1 MGTMI
6 ELKSADGTLVPA
18 YEARPM
24 GTPKGAVVVIQEI
37 FGVNKVMRDLADTYA
52 AQGYFAVVPDLFWR
66 IQPGIDI
73 TDQTPEEWQQAF
85 DYFGKF
91 NVDKGVVDIQATID
105 YVRQTHAKIGAVG
118 YCLGGLLAY
127 LTATR
132 TTINASV
139 SYYGVGIQDR
149 LAEANSETKPLL
161 LLVAAEDSFVNKDA
175 QAAMKAGLSSHAQV
189 QMHVYEGLDHAFAR
203 VGGEH
208 YDATGAALAN
218 ERTMA
223 FFAEALS

>member
-1 MGTMI
+1 MGEHVTI
-6 ELKSADGTLVPA
+6 NGPDGAFTA
-18 YEARPM
+18 YIAKPVQPNGR
-24 GTPKGAVVVIQEI
+24 ALVVIQEI

-105 YVRQTHAKIGAVG
+105 YVRHTHATIGAVG

-161 LLVAAEDSFVNKDA
+161 LHVAAEDSFVNKDA

>member
-1 MGTMI
+1 MGEHVTI
-6 ELKSADGTLVPA
+6 NGPDGSFKA
-18 YEARPM
+18 YVARPAQAN
-24 GTPKGAVVVIQEI
+24 GRALVVIQEI
-37 FGVNKVMRDLADTYA
+37 FGVNKVMRDLADSYA

-85 DYFGKF
+85 DYFGRF
-91 NVDKGVVDIQATID
+91 NVDTGVVDIQATID
-105 YVRQTHAKIGAVG
+105 YVRESHASIGAVG

-132 TTINASV
+132 TTIDASV

-149 LAEANSETKPLL
+149 LAEASAQTRPLL
-161 LLVAAEDSFVNKDA
+161 LHVACEDSFVSKDA
-175 QAAMKAGLSSHAQV
+175 QAAMKAGLSGHAQI
-189 QMHVYEGLDHAFAR
+189 HIHAYEGLDHAFAR
-203 VGGEH
+203 LGGEH
-208 YDATGAALAN
+208 YNAAGADLAN

-223 FFAEALS
+223 FFAETLS

>member
-1 MGTMI
+1 MDEHVTINGP
-6 ELKSADGTLVPA
+6 DGAFTAYIAKPA
-18 YEARPM
+18 QANGR
-24 GTPKGAVVVIQEI
+24 ALVVIQEI

-91 NVDKGVVDIQATID
+91 NVDTGVVDIQATID
-105 YVRQTHAKIGAVG
+105 YVRQTHATIGAVG

-139 SYYGVGIQDR
+139 SYYGVGIHDR
-149 LAEANSETKPLL
+149 LAEVTPETKPLL
-161 LLVAAEDSFVNKDA
+161 LHVASEDSFVNKDA
-175 QAAMKAGLSSHAQV
+175 QAAMKAGLSGYSQI
-189 QMHVYEGLDHAFAR
+189 QMHSYEGLDHAFAR
-203 VGGEH
+203 AGGEH
-208 YDATGAALAN
+208 YDATGATLAN
-218 ERTMA
+218 ERTLA

>member
-1 MGTMI
+1 MGEHVTI
-6 ELKSADGTLVPA
+6 NGPDGAFTAYIASPA
-18 YEARPM
+18 QANGR
-24 GTPKGAVVVIQEI
+24 ALVVIQEI

-91 NVDKGVVDIQATID
+91 NVDQGVVDIQATID
-105 YVRQTHAKIGAVG
+105 YVRQIHATIGAVG

-149 LAEANSETKPLL
+149 LAEATAETKPLL
-161 LLVAAEDSFVNKDA
+161 LHVASEDSFVNKDA
-175 QAAMKAGLSSHAQV
+175 QAAMKAGLSGHAQIE
-189 QMHVYEGLDHAFAR
+189 MYTYEGLDHAFAR

-208 YDATGAALAN
+208 YDATGAKLAN

>member
-1 MGTMI
+1 MGEYVTI
-6 ELKSADGTLVPA
+6 NGPDGAFQAYVATPA
-18 YEARPM
+18 QANGR
-24 GTPKGAVVVIQEI
+24 ALVVIQEI
-37 FGVNKVMRDLADTYA
+37 FGVNKVMRDLAEHYA
-52 AQGYFAVVPDLFWR
+52 AQGYLAVVPDLFWR

-73 TDQTPEEWQQAF
+73 TDQSPEEWQQAF

-91 NVDKGVVDIQATID
+91 NVDTGVVDIQATID
-105 YVRQTHAKIGAVG
+105 HVRKTHATIGAVG

-132 TTINASV
+132 TSINASV

-149 LAEANSETKPLL
+149 LAEATAETKPLL
-161 LLVAAEDSFVNKDA
+161 MHVASEDSFVNKDA
-175 QAAMKAGLSSHAQV
+175 QTAMKAGLSGYAQI

-203 VGGEH
+203 VGGQH
-208 YDATGAALAN
+208 YDAAGAALAN

-223 FFAEALS
+223 FFADTLS

>member
-1 MGTMI
+1 MGEHVTI
-6 ELKSADGTLVPA
+6 TGPDGAFTAYIAKPA
-18 YEARPM
+18 QANGR
-24 GTPKGAVVVIQEI
+24 ALVVIQEI

-105 YVRQTHAKIGAVG
+105 YVRQTHATIGAVG

-149 LAEANSETKPLL
+149 LAEANAETKPLL
-161 LLVAAEDSFVNKDA
+161 LHVASEDSFVNKDA
-175 QAAMKAGLSSHAQV
+175 QAAMQAGLSSHTQV
-189 QMHVYEGLDHAFAR
+189 QMQVYEGLDHAFAR

-208 YDATGAALAN
+208 YDAKGAALAN

-223 FFAEALS
+223 FFAETLS

>member
-1 MGTMI
+1 MGEYVTI
-6 ELKSADGTLVPA
+6 NGPDGAFQAYVSAPA
-18 YEARPM
+18 QANGR
-24 GTPKGAVVVIQEI
+24 ALVVIQEI

-73 TDQTPEEWQQAF
+73 TDQSPEEWQQAF

-91 NVDKGVVDIQATID
+91 NVDTGIVDIQATID
-105 YVRQTHAKIGAVG
+105 HIRTTHSTIGAVG

-127 LTATR
+127 LTAAR
-132 TTINASV
+132 TSITAAV

-149 LAEANSETKPLL
+149 LAEATEATKPLL
-161 LLVAAEDSFVNKDA
+161 LHVASEDSYVNKEA
-175 QAAMKAGLSSHAQV
+175 QAAMKAGLSSLPQI
-189 QMHVYEGLDHAFAR
+189 QMHVYDGLDHAFAR
-203 VGGEH
+203 MGGQH
-208 YDATGAALAN
+208 YDAAGAALAN

-223 FFAEALS
+223 FFAEQLS

>member
-1 MGTMI
+1 MGEHVTI
-6 ELKSADGTLVPA
+6 TGPDGAFTAYVAKPA
-18 YEARPM
+18 QANGR
-24 GTPKGAVVVIQEI
+24 ALVVIQEI
-37 FGVNKVMRDLADTYA
+37 FGINKVMRDLADSYA
-52 AQGYFAVVPDLFWR
+52 SQGYLAVVPDLFWR

-105 YVRQTHAKIGAVG
+105 FVRESHSSIGAVG

-132 TTINASV
+132 TTIDASV

-149 LAEANSETKPLL
+149 LDEATAKTKPLL
-161 LLVAAEDSFVNKDA
+161 LHVASEDSFVNKDA
-175 QAAMKAGLSSHAQV
+175 QAAMKAGLSGHAQI

-203 VGGEH
+203 VGGQH
-208 YDATGAALAN
+208 YDAQGAALAN
-218 ERTMA
+218 QRTLA
-223 FFAEALS
+223 FFAETLS

>member
-1 MGTMI
+1 MGEHVTI
-6 ELKSADGTLVPA
+6 TGPDGAFTA
-18 YEARPM
+18 YVARPAQAN
-24 GTPKGAVVVIQEI
+24 GNALVVIQEI
-37 FGVNKVMRDLADTYA
+37 FGVNKVMRDLADSYA
-52 AQGYFAVVPDLFWR
+52 AQGYLAVVPDLFWR

-105 YVRQTHAKIGAVG
+105 FVRESHSKIGAVG

-132 TTINASV
+132 TTIDASV

-149 LAEANSETKPLL
+149 LGEAAAKTKPLL
-161 LLVAAEDSFVNKDA
+161 LHVACEDSFVNKDA
-175 QAAMKAGLSSHAQV
+175 QAAMKAGLSGHAQI
-189 QMHVYEGLDHAFAR
+189 QMYVYEGLDHAFAR
-203 VGGEH
+203 VGGQH
-208 YDATGAALAN
+208 YDALGAALAN

-223 FFAEALS
+223 FFVETLS

>member
-1 MGTMI
+1 MGEYVTI
-6 ELKSADGTLVPA
+6 NGPDGAFQAYVAKPA
-18 YEARPM
+18 QANGR
-24 GTPKGAVVVIQEI
+24 ALVVIQEI
-37 FGVNKVMRDLADTYA
+37 FGVNKVMRDLAEHYA
-52 AQGYFAVVPDLFWR
+52 AQGYLAVVPDLFWR

-73 TDQTPEEWQQAF
+73 TDQSPEEWQQAF

-91 NVDKGVVDIQATID
+91 NVDTGVVDIQATID
-105 YVRQTHAKIGAVG
+105 HVRKTHATIGAVG

-132 TTINASV
+132 TSINASV

-149 LAEANSETKPLL
+149 LAEATAETKPLL
-161 LLVAAEDSFVNKDA
+161 MHVASEDSFVNKDA
-175 QAAMKAGLSSHAQV
+175 QTAMKAGLSGYAQI

-203 VGGEH
+203 VGGQH
-208 YDATGAALAN
+208 YDAAGAALAN

-223 FFAEALS
+223 FFADTLS

>member
-1 MGTMI
+1 
-6 ELKSADGTLVPA
+6 
-18 YEARPM
+18 
-24 GTPKGAVVVIQEI
+24 
-37 FGVNKVMRDLADTYA
+37 MRDLADAYA
-52 AQGYFAVVPDLFWR
+52 AEGYFAVVPDLFWR

-105 YVRQTHAKIGAVG
+105 HVRKSHGTIGAVG

-139 SYYGVGIQDR
+139 SYYGVGIQER
-149 LAEANSETKPLL
+149 LAEATTETKPLL
-161 LLVAAEDSFVNKDA
+161 LHVASEDSFVNKEA
-175 QAAMKAGLSSHAQV
+175 QAAMKAGLSGHAQIR
-189 QMHVYEGLDHAFAR
+189 MHVYEGLDHAFAR
-203 VGGEH
+203 VGGQH
-208 YDATGAALAN
+208 YDAAGAKLAN

-223 FFAEALS
+223 FFAETLS